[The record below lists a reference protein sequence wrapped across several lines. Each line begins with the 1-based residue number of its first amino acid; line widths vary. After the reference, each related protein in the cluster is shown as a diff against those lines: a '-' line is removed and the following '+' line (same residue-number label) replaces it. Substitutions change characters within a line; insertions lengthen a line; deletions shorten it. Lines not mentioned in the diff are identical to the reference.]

1 MSNTLR
7 PIIATFFMKQVR
19 QNSWQFL
26 AVYDNLAI
34 LVTIFVFIMF
44 YSVAGYIFFS
54 FGGEGVLI
62 LPTIGESYFNMLVL
76 LTTANFPDVMLPAY
90 NVNYFN
96 SFFFITYLGI
106 GLYFLFNILLAN
118 VYNHFLARF

>member
-1 MSNTLR
+1 
-7 PIIATFFMKQVR
+7 
-19 QNSWQFL
+19 
-26 AVYDNLAI
+26 
-34 LVTIFVFIMF
+34 MF
-44 YSVAGYIFFS
+44 YF
-54 FGGEGVLI
+54 
-62 LPTIGESYFNMLVL
+62 PDIGESYFNMLVL

-118 VYNHFLARF
+118 VYNQFMMRFQKEAEGYAKKRIGIV